1 MDLKSK
7 LCIGIDPEWEKLPE
21 KIKEKPKALFMF
33 SKNIIDATFEYAV
46 AYKPNIAFFER
57 FGSKGI
63 SEFEELVYYS
73 KNQYPEIPI
82 IADCKRGDLANTSK
96 EYAKYFF
103 GELKVDSITLSPYM
117 GEDSIQPYLEY
128 SDHFVFLLCL
138 TSNPSSSDL
147 QRIKLSSN
155 LNLYEYVA
163 NYSNELNKKYKDQ
176 IGIVVG
182 ATHPTELAEL
192 RKNFPELVFL
202 IPGYGAQGGSLEDI
216 MNVSGEL
223 SLINSSRS
231 IIFAS
236 NQSDFSEQAK
246 LKAKEISFEMRE
258 LSR

>member
-1 MDLKSK
+1 
-7 LCIGIDPEWEKLPE
+7 
-21 KIKEKPKALFMF
+21 
-33 SKNIIDATFEYAV
+33 
-46 AYKPNIAFFER
+46 
-57 FGSKGI
+57 
-63 SEFEELVYYS
+63 
-73 KNQYPEIPI
+73 
-82 IADCKRGDLANTSK
+82 
-96 EYAKYFF
+96 
-103 GELKVDSITLSPYM
+103 
-117 GEDSIQPYLEY
+117 
-128 SDHFVFLLCL
+128 
-138 TSNPSSSDL
+138 
-147 QRIKLSSN
+147 
-155 LNLYEYVA
+155 VA